1 MPEYKIAFDQKF
13 EDLLDNTAKSKFLAP
28 EASSKSDV
36 IRRAVALYS
45 FLHEQVADES
55 RGLRVAL
62 IDKKSKIVKIV
73 DPLP

>member
-13 EDLLDNTAKSKFLAP
+13 EDLLDNTAKSKSLAP